1 METTA
6 ATNTTDQVGGW
17 LPTTVRRIYHCT
29 RRTTAKRRKNNLC
42 GIRGE
47 REREKKES
55 KIIIII
61 NRLCKEGFLLV
72 PIGWCLDVD
81 RSCENFL
88 SPRTNNGGVLPLTT
102 PCRPA
107 RAPPDVQAVLGLER
121 VLFSRV
127 RLDAPTS

>member
-1 METTA
+1 MGGCQQRLGESIIAPEGRRQSDEKTTCVA
-6 ATNTTDQVGGW
+6 SVE
-17 LPTTVRRIYHCT
+17 
-29 RRTTAKRRKNNLC
+29 K
-42 GIRGE
+42 
-47 REREKKES
+47 EREKKES

-81 RSCENFL
+81 RSCEIFL